1 MRNLFKLY
9 KDSVIHA
16 VEGILFVAKGERNF
30 RIQLA
35 VGILVILTGV
45 VVKLSRDEWL
55 LVIIMV
61 GLVLVLEL
69 INSALEKL
77 LDIIRPRLHQ
87 QVKIVKDI
95 LAAAVLLASLL
106 AVIEGIIIFWP
117 YFFG

>member
-1 MRNLFKLY
+1 MKNLFKLY

-16 VEGILFVAKGERNF
+16 AEGILSVAKGERNF
-30 RIQLA
+30 KIQLTIGSL
-35 VGILVILTGV
+35 VVLMGIA
-45 VVKLSRDEWL
+45 VKLSRDEWL
-55 LVIIMV
+55 IIIMIIA
-61 GLVLVLEL
+61 LVLILEL
-69 INSALEKL
+69 INSALERL

-117 YFFG
+117 YLFA